1 MFTYDVSTSAG
12 RVRLLATDTDVDN
25 AIFQDSEIE
34 AFLAM
39 ENNNVKLA
47 AAAALDQIASSE
59 ALIQKRIKLLD
70 LQTDGPA
77 VAKALREHAAALRK
91 QADDEETA
99 GAFDYAEMV
108 VNPFSARE
116 RLWNQRLRGDV

>member
-1 MFTYDVSTSAG
+1 MFTYDPSTPAG
-12 RVRLLATDTDVDN
+12 RVRLLATDTDADH
-25 AIFQDSEIE
+25 AIFQDDEID

-39 ENNNVKLA
+39 ESDSIKRA
-47 AAAALDQIASSE
+47 AATALDQIASSE

-77 VAKALREHAAALRK
+77 VAAELRKHAAELRK
-91 QADDEETA
+91 QADGEETA

-116 RLWNQRLRGDV
+116 RLWNQRLRSGV

>member
-1 MFTYDVSTSAG
+1 MFTYDPSTSAG
-12 RVRLLATDTDVDN
+12 RVRLLATDTDSDN
-25 AIFQDSEIE
+25 AIFTDDEID
-34 AFLAM
+34 AFLAL
-39 ENNNVKLA
+39 EDDNVKRA
-47 AAAALDQIASSE
+47 AATALDQIASSE

-91 QADDEETA
+91 QADDEEIT

-108 VNPFSARE
+108 VNPFSARD
-116 RLWNQRLRGDV
+116 RLWNQRLRSGV